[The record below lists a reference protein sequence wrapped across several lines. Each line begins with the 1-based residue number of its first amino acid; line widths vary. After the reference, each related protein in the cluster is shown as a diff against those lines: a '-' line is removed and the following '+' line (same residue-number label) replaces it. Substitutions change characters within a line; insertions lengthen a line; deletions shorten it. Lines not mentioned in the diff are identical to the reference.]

1 MITVK
6 DIFNYV
12 RIINPAQH
20 TSSSM
25 GRYSTSLDNQIADNA
40 IKEISEYLP
49 KESLAHK
56 VLFDVRGRYTEK
68 QLWVIS
74 YELMKSA
81 DFVAFMETR
90 KAEKEEEEA
99 YEKAARAIKSRKRK
113 EKAEKAKQL
122 AEIDEANPYMSAEEV
137 AALGAGEIV
146 EVRMSNDI
154 FEATVKEV
162 QGDKIIMVINEN
174 DTEKMFLVAYVKI
187 MKKNKEEIN
196 NTENNADE
204 ETCQPQNENKME
216 IRDIRAIDSLSKVFD
231 FTFNSTTEYLYLREG
246 ELHMDNVRQI
256 DVKDKEA
263 LETFLR
269 DLFNE
274 KGAFEITVQ
283 SFDELEYNSTLL
295 ANTAFSFTDVYQ
307 KNDII
312 TVFIIKQI

>member
-12 RIINPAQH
+12 KIINPAQH

-49 KESLAHK
+49 KESLARK

-81 DFVAFMETR
+81 DFVAFMESR
-90 KAEKEEEEA
+90 KAEKEDEEA
-99 YEKAARAIKSRKRK
+99 YEKATRAIKSRKRK
-113 EKAEKAKQL
+113 EKAKQL

-137 AALGAGEIV
+137 AELGAGEIV

-162 QGDKIIMVINEN
+162 QGDKITMVINEK

-216 IRDIRAIDSLSKVFD
+216 IRDIRTIDSLSKVFD
-231 FTFNSTTEYLYLREG
+231 FTFNSKTEYLYLREG

-263 LETFLR
+263 LLTFLR

-274 KGAFEITVQ
+274 KGAFEITVET
-283 SFDELEYNSTLL
+283 FDELKYNATLL
-295 ANTAFSFTDVYQ
+295 ANTAFSFTDVYK

-312 TVFIIKQI
+312 TEFIIKQI